1 MIIKMIILVSYFLTA
16 LSGSPVIEGTRNNLE
31 KNHENILPKQK
42 SVKKEELE
50 IHENQAKELY
60 RKEQD
65 DENEKEMKNETKKDI
80 SYPDRD
86 NLLQEVFTTT
96 GWNIL
101 YILFTFIF

>member
-1 MIIKMIILVSYFLTA
+1 MIILVSYFLTA
-16 LSGSPVIEGTRNNLE
+16 LSGSPVIEGTGNNLE

-42 SVKKEELE
+42 SVKKEEVE
-50 IHENQAKELY
+50 IHENQAEELY

-86 NLLQEVFTTT
+86 NLLQEVLTTT

>member
-1 MIIKMIILVSYFLTA
+1 MIILVSCFLTA
-16 LSGSPVIEGTRNNLE
+16 LSGSPVIEGTENNLE
-31 KNHENILPKQK
+31 KNHENILPKP
-42 SVKKEELE
+42 LE
-50 IHENQAKELY
+50 IHENQAEELY

-86 NLLQEVFTTT
+86 NLLQEVLTTT

>member
-1 MIIKMIILVSYFLTA
+1 MIILVSYFLTA
-16 LSGSPVIEGTRNNLE
+16 LSGSPVIEGTGNNLE

-42 SVKKEELE
+42 SAKKEALE
-50 IHENQAKELY
+50 IHENQAEELY

-86 NLLQEVFTTT
+86 NLLQEVLTTT